1 MLLER
6 KAQELIKN
14 VQKQENG
21 LYKQKCLKYKE
32 QLRDRD
38 AQIKKYQIE
47 NEQQKDLIAALLIDI
62 ESYKNKQQSLELEL
76 IEQQQLTESAVYQL
90 KQHMNYS
97 NEDKLLQEQRQFELK
112 LAAQSTQALDRVK
125 QHFEE
130 EITKLK
136 TPKGAKTVKSPVL
149 KKKK

>member
-38 AQIKKYQIE
+38 AQITPQ
-47 NEQQKDLIAALLIDI
+47 NE
-62 ESYKNKQQSLELEL
+62 E
-76 IEQQQLTESAVYQL
+76 TC
-90 KQHMNYS
+90 
-97 NEDKLLQEQRQFELK
+97 
-112 LAAQSTQALDRVK
+112 
-125 QHFEE
+125 
-130 EITKLK
+130 
-136 TPKGAKTVKSPVL
+136 
-149 KKKK
+149 